1 MKVKVCLI
9 QDSPVFFD
17 KEKTIAK
24 VEKLTKKYAEQGCE
38 LIVFPES
45 YVPGYPRGFSFGA
58 NIGRRTDEGR
68 RLYSE
73 YYDNSIDLASDDLK
87 RLEKLA
93 KSQSVYLVIG
103 VTEKENTNGSLYC
116 SMLYISP
123 SEGLLG
129 VHRKIKPTG
138 TERVIWNEADGKSL
152 VTFQTKIGK
161 LGGLI
166 CWENYMPL
174 ARMAMYKKGVEVY
187 IAPTA
192 DSREEWTS
200 TMKHIALEG
209 RCFVLGCNQYF
220 TKSMY
225 PEKYQSL
232 VENEQEEICP
242 GGSMI
247 VSPMGKVIQGPLF
260 GESGALIAELDLEEV
275 NSSKLD
281 FDVIGHYSRNDIF
294 ELNVVN
300 QPEMKSEKRF
310 LSNNK
315 KS

>member
-187 IAPTA
+187 I
-192 DSREEWTS
+192 SRQQQIQE
-200 TMKHIALEG
+200 
-209 RCFVLGCNQYF
+209 
-220 TKSMY
+220 KS
-225 PEKYQSL
+225 
-232 VENEQEEICP
+232 
-242 GGSMI
+242 
-247 VSPMGKVIQGPLF
+247 GP
-260 GESGALIAELDLEEV
+260 
-275 NSSKLD
+275 
-281 FDVIGHYSRNDIF
+281 
-294 ELNVVN
+294 
-300 QPEMKSEKRF
+300 PP
-310 LSNNK
+310 
-315 KS
+315 